1 MKLRVAKHTDD
12 LEAKIITMNTN
23 QIQYYFER
31 AKEYEQIYEKPERQ
45 EDLSKLRIILT
56 DLFFAKSVFEIACG
70 TGYWTQFISET
81 AKSIL
86 ASDINET
93 VIEIARS
100 KKYQSP
106 TTFEKA
112 DINDLTITNEKFD
125 SGFGG
130 FIWSHIPKQ
139 ELDVFLSGFISKISP
154 GGLVVFVDNQYVEG
168 SNTPIDSK
176 DEYGN
181 TYQMRKLSND
191 NNYKVMKNF
200 PADKELLDIIDPL
213 GTDIKIK
220 HLKYFWILKF
230 KVKN

>member
-1 MKLRVAKHTDD
+1 
-12 LEAKIITMNTN
+12 MNTD
-23 QIQYYFER
+23 QIKYYFER

-45 EDLSKLRIILT
+45 EDLKKLRIILK
-56 DLFFAKSVFEIACG
+56 DLFLAKSVFEIACG

-81 AKSIL
+81 AKSIF
-86 ASDINET
+86 AIDINET
-93 VIEIARS
+93 VIEIAQS

-112 DINDLTITNEKFD
+112 DIYNLTNANEKFD

-139 ELDVFLSGFISKISP
+139 ELDVFLSGFISNISP

-181 TYQMRKLSND
+181 TYQIRKLSNG

-200 PADKELLDIIDPL
+200 PADKEILDIIDPI
-213 GTDIKIK
+213 GSDIEIE
-220 HLKYFWILKF
+220 HLKYFWVLKF
-230 KVKN
+230 KVKKN

>member
-1 MKLRVAKHTDD
+1 
-12 LEAKIITMNTN
+12 MNKD
-23 QIQYYFER
+23 QIQYYFDR

-45 EDLSKLRIILT
+45 EDLNKLGIILK
-56 DLFFAKSVFEIACG
+56 DLFFSKSVFEIACG
-70 TGYWTQFISET
+70 TGYWTQIISET
-81 AKSIL
+81 AESIL
-86 ASDINET
+86 ATDINET

-106 TTFEKA
+106 ATFEKA
-112 DINDLTITNEKFD
+112 DIYNLTNENEKFD

-176 DEYGN
+176 DDYSN
-181 TYQMRKLSND
+181 TYQIRKLSNGS
-191 NNYKVMKNF
+191 NYKVMKNF
-200 PADKELLDIIDPL
+200 PVDKDIMDIIDPI
-213 GTDIKIK
+213 GSEVEIER
-220 HLKYFWILKF
+220 LKYFWVLKF
-230 KVKN
+230 KIKKEV

>member
-1 MKLRVAKHTDD
+1 M
-12 LEAKIITMNTN
+12 IID

-31 AKEYEQIYEKPERQ
+31 AKEYERIYQKPERQ
-45 EDLSKLRIILT
+45 EDLKKLRIILKE
-56 DLFFAKSVFEIACG
+56 LFFSKSVLEIACG

-81 AKSIL
+81 AKSLFAI
-86 ASDINET
+86 DINET
-93 VIEIARS
+93 VIEIAQS
-100 KKYQSP
+100 KKYESP

-112 DINDLTITNEKFD
+112 DIYNLTNAHEKFD

-139 ELDVFLSGFISKISP
+139 ELDVFLSGFISNISP

-168 SNTPIDSK
+168 SNTPVDSK

-181 TYQMRKLSND
+181 TYQIRKLSNR

-200 PADKELLDIIDPL
+200 PADKEIMDVIEPIGSDVV
-213 GTDIKIK
+213 IEK
-220 HLKYFWILKF
+220 LKYFWVLKF
-230 KVKN
+230 KVKK